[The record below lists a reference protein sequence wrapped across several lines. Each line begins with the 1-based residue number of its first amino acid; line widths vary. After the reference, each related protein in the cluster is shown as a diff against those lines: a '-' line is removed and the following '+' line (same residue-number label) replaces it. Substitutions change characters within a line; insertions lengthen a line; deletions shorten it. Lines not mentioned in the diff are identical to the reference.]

1 MLRPS
6 VMFVL
11 TVVAFAVPRAEAQQ
25 RTTVQLPTFNQT
37 TVGTTVS
44 VPDGGTALLGGIN
57 RAAEGSTARG
67 VPLLSKL
74 LGANRLFQNRGIGRE
89 TGAMS
94 MTVTPRVIDLR
105 EEELR
110 QTGFSWDDPLRAAGG
125 GFREERSDG
134 GQADPAVAR
143 QAAFLARNLA
153 RHDVP
158 AAQHRPLPE
167 NRTESLATIRQQHQR
182 QSAAR
187 ADEAE
192 RCYAE
197 GWRAESSG
205 QLGVARI
212 YYQMALRRSEG
223 QQREAIRA
231 RLAHLDGAVP
241 PVDQLADR

>member
-6 VMFVL
+6 IIWGL
-11 TVVAFAVPRAEAQQ
+11 TGLAFAVPCAEAQQ
-25 RTTVQLPTFNQT
+25 RTTVQLPTFNRT

-44 VPDGGTALLGGIN
+44 VPDRGTALLGGVN
-57 RAAEGSTARG
+57 RAAEGSTTRG
-67 VPLLSKL
+67 VPGLSKL
-74 LGANRLFQNRGIGRE
+74 PGANRLFQNRGIGRE

-94 MTVTPRVIDLR
+94 MTVTPRVIDLQ

-110 QTGFSWDDPLRAAGG
+110 QTGFSWDDPPRAAGG
-125 GFREERSDG
+125 GFREVRSEG
-134 GQADPAVAR
+134 GPTDPAPVR
-143 QAAFLARNLA
+143 QAAFLARNVA

-158 AAQHRPLPE
+158 AARDRQVPE
-167 NRTESLATIRQQHQR
+167 DRTESLATIRKQHQR
-182 QSAAR
+182 QATAR

-192 RCYAE
+192 RYYAE

-212 YYQMALRRSEG
+212 YYQMALRRAEG
-223 QQREAIRA
+223 PQREAIHA
-231 RLAHLDGAVP
+231 RLAHLDGPNP